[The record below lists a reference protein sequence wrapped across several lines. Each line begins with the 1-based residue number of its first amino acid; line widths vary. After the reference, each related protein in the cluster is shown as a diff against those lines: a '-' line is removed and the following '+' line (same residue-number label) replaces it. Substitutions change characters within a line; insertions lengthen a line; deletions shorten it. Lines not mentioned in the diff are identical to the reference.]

1 MRHAGGRNED
11 ARHAEFGA
19 IADAVRGTGAAVGE
33 QHKIARIVAAP
44 DRDFA
49 QGVGHVAVDHA
60 ANAGGC
66 GFDAHAER
74 LCDLLADCGR
84 RAGEIEFHAAT
95 EEIVRVENAKDQV
108 RVGDGGELT
117 AAAVADRTRHGAGAV
132 GSHPQETR
140 LHAGMAPP
148 PAPMARISMT
158 GVLR

>member
-1 MRHAGGRNED
+1 M
-11 ARHAEFGA
+11 
-19 IADAVRGTGAAVGE
+19 RGTGAAISE
-33 QHKIARIVAAP
+33 QHKVARIVAAP
-44 DRDFA
+44 DRHLA
-49 QGVGHVAVDHA
+49 QRVRHMAIHHA

-74 LCDLLADCGR
+74 LGDLLADCR
-84 RAGEIEFHAAT
+84 RRSVEIKLHAAT

-108 RVGDGGELT
+108 RVGDGGELAT
-117 AAAVADRTRHGAGAV
+117 AAVADRTRHGAGAV

-140 LHAGMAPP
+140 LHAGMEPP